1 MGTHFFLVNQCH
13 FEPHFMGYMK
23 HITNISS
30 GGGMSFLLILAPLRC
45 YEVAFQIAAIM
56 SAVTDLTASW
66 IFFLEVVYV
75 IDSSLVDPVFD
86 IAPEEKVQRCEIWR
100 PGGPSSRTST
110 SNPGITKS
118 GVKISS
124 DVPGPVW
131 RGSVLLEHQV
141 WDVSNCS
148 DDVRLQHVQVIGPN
162 QNRVWGFSV
171 PHILQLCLFT
181 QCPQRVTKDRM
192 SISLFV

>member
-1 MGTHFFLVNQCH
+1 MMIGFYMITIVFNHGNFYGVLPRSLKYYQQSQISQLLGCFLWV
-13 FEPHFMGYMK
+13 
-23 HITNISS
+23 I
-30 GGGMSFLLILAPLRC
+30 
-45 YEVAFQIAAIM
+45 
-56 SAVTDLTASW
+56 
-66 IFFLEVVYV
+66 YV

-86 IAPEEKVQRCEIWR
+86 ITPEEKVQRCNIWR

-141 WDVSNCS
+141 WD
-148 DDVRLQHVQVIGPN
+148 LTKLT
-162 QNRVWGFSV
+162 FSHKRICQKCV
-171 PHILQLCLFT
+171 HSRGIL
-181 QCPQRVTKDRM
+181 
-192 SISLFV
+192 